1 MGQNV
6 PMIRLGT
13 SDLLVHPLCLGGNVF
28 GWTADE
34 ASSFEVLDAYADA
47 GGNFIDTADA
57 YSHWVDGNSGGESET
72 IIGRWMAARGNRDSM
87 IIATKVSHLP
97 PLIGLAPATIS
108 QGLDDSLRR
117 LQTDRIDLYYAHYD
131 DLDTPQADTLGAFDV
146 AIKDG
151 KVRYI
156 GASNFTAERL
166 QSALDTSDSLGLARY
181 VALQHHY
188 NLVNRAEYEGE
199 LRDVVAKNSLA
210 SLPYYSLASGFL
222 TGKYREGSVIE
233 GARAKGAGRYLDERG
248 LTILAA
254 LDRISA
260 AHGVSVTAVSLAWL
274 AAQPT
279 VATPIASARIV
290 EQLPDLLQM
299 TDLHLTESELVELS
313 RVSA

>member
-1 MGQNV
+1 
-6 PMIRLGT
+6 MIQLGST
-13 SDLLVHPLCLGGNVF
+13 DLNVHPLCLGGNVF

-34 ASSFEVLDAYADA
+34 ASSFEVLDAYAAA

-57 YSHWVDGNSGGESET
+57 YSHWVPGNKGGESEA
-72 IIGRWMAARGNRDSM
+72 IIGNWMASRGNRDSM

-97 PLIGLAPATIS
+97 ELTGLAPATIK

-117 LQTDRIDLYYAHYD
+117 LQTDRVDLYYAHYD
-131 DLDTPQADTLGAFDV
+131 DPQTPQAETLGAFDS

-166 QSALDTSDSLGLARY
+166 QSALDTSDSNGFARY
-181 VALQHHY
+181 SVLQNHY
-188 NLVNRAEYEGE
+188 NLVNRGEYEGA
-199 LRDVVAKNSLA
+199 LRDVVASNGLVSL
-210 SLPYYSLASGFL
+210 SYYSLASGFL
-222 TGKYREGSVIE
+222 TGKYREGSVVE

-248 LTILAA
+248 LAILAV
-254 LDRISA
+254 LDSIAA

-279 VATPIASARIV
+279 VATPIASARVI

-299 TDLHLTESELVELS
+299 TGLELSPSELDELS
-313 RVSA
+313 AVSV

>member
-1 MGQNV
+1 
-6 PMIRLGT
+6 MISLGT

-72 IIGRWMAARGNRDSM
+72 IIGKWMAARGNRDSM

-97 PLIGLAPATIS
+97 PLIGLAPAIIQ

-131 DLDTPQADTLGAFDV
+131 DLDTPQADTLGAFDS

-166 QSALDTSDSLGLARY
+166 QSALETSDSLGLARY
-181 VALQHHY
+181 IALQHHY
-188 NLVNRAEYEGE
+188 NLVNRGEYEGA
-199 LRDVVAKNSLA
+199 LRDVVAENGLV

-233 GARAKGAGRYLDERG
+233 SARAKGAGKDLDDRG
-248 LTILAA
+248 LTSLAT

-260 AHGVSVTAVSLAWL
+260 AHAVSVTAVSLAWL

-299 TDLHLTESELVELS
+299 TDLQLTESELDELS

>member
-1 MGQNV
+1 
-6 PMIRLGT
+6 MIQLGST
-13 SDLLVHPLCLGGNVF
+13 DLIVHPLCLGGNVF

-34 ASSFEVLDAYADA
+34 ASSFEVLDAYAAA

-57 YSHWVDGNSGGESET
+57 YSHWVPGNKGGESEA
-72 IIGRWMAARGNRDSM
+72 IIGNWMASRGNRDSM

-97 PLIGLAPATIS
+97 ELTGLAPETIK
-108 QGLDDSLRR
+108 QGLEDSLRR
-117 LQTDRIDLYYAHYD
+117 LQTDRVDLYYAHYD
-131 DLDTPQADTLGAFDV
+131 DPQTPQAETLGAFDS

-166 QSALDTSDSLGLARY
+166 QSALDTSDSNGFARY
-181 VALQHHY
+181 SVLQNHY
-188 NLVNRAEYEGE
+188 NLVNRGEYEGA
-199 LRDVVAKNSLA
+199 LRDVVASNGLV

-222 TGKYREGSVIE
+222 TGKYREGSVVE
-233 GARAKGAGRYLDERG
+233 GARAKGAGRYLDECG
-248 LTILAA
+248 LAILAV
-254 LDRISA
+254 LDSIAA

-279 VATPIASARIV
+279 VATPIASARVI

-299 TDLHLTESELVELS
+299 TGLELSPSELDELS
-313 RVSA
+313 AVSV

>member
-1 MGQNV
+1 
-6 PMIRLGT
+6 MIQLGST
-13 SDLLVHPLCLGGNVF
+13 DLIVHPLCLGGNVF

-34 ASSFEVLDAYADA
+34 ASSFEVLDAYAAA

-57 YSHWVDGNSGGESET
+57 YSHWVPGNKGGESET
-72 IIGRWMAARGNRDSM
+72 IIGNWMASRGNRDSM

-97 PLIGLAPATIS
+97 ELTGLAPETIK
-108 QGLDDSLRR
+108 QGLEDSLRR
-117 LQTDRIDLYYAHYD
+117 LQTDRVDLYYAHYD
-131 DLDTPQADTLGAFDV
+131 DPQTPQAETLGAFDS

-166 QSALDTSDSLGLARY
+166 QSALDTSDSNGFARY
-181 VALQHHY
+181 SVLQNHY
-188 NLVNRAEYEGE
+188 NLVNRGEYEGA
-199 LRDVVAKNSLA
+199 LRDVVASNGLV

-222 TGKYREGSVIE
+222 TGKYREGSVVE

-248 LTILAA
+248 LAILAV
-254 LDRISA
+254 LDSIAA
-260 AHGVSVTAVSLAWL
+260 AHDVSVTAVSLAWL

-279 VATPIASARIV
+279 VATPIASARVI

-299 TDLHLTESELVELS
+299 TGLELSPSELDELS
-313 RVSA
+313 AVSG